1 MPRRGPGAGRPGA
14 LDEAR
19 ELVALVASLSEAGD
33 ALTAEA
39 VASRLGTSVERAEKL
54 ISLVLTSVGTGGATL
69 PLVEDGGEVTLAF
82 SQGVRGRRLR
92 LTRTETLALAAALE
106 RLGVDGDDP
115 LRARLEQAAAR
126 EGVDEALVRR
136 VVSEDQDVPREA
148 LEACARALV
157 RREDLSFSYRKSPD
171 AAAEGRLVRPEGL
184 RHEDG
189 SWYLDALDL
198 GRGARRTFRLDR
210 MEGVRGVAAREP
222 LVRSEAGARR
232 AREVRISFSDPSYLD
247 LLPWHDLRV
256 ERTADG
262 VQGVTPYYG
271 GMWLPRML
279 AACGGTA
286 TTDDTEV
293 AALARS
299 YARGQLGRDAR

>member
-54 ISLVLTSVGTGGATL
+54 ISLVLTSVGVGGATL
-69 PLVEDGGEVTLAF
+69 PLVEDGGGVTLAF

-126 EGVDEALVRR
+126 EGVRR
-136 VVSEDQDVPREA
+136 IVSEDQDVPREA
-148 LEACARALV
+148 LEACAQALV

-171 AAAEGRLVRPEGL
+171 AAAEERLVRPEGL

-210 MEGVRGVAAREP
+210 MEGARGVAAREP
-222 LVRSEAGARR
+222 LARAEAEASA

-262 VQGVTPYYG
+262 AQGVTPYYG

-286 TTDDTEV
+286 TTDDAEV

-299 YARGQLGRDAR
+299 YARGQLGRGVR

>member
-126 EGVDEALVRR
+126 EGVDEELVRR

-198 GRGARRTFRLDR
+198 SRGARRTFRLDR
-210 MEGVRGVAAREP
+210 MEGVRGVAASEP

-286 TTDDTEV
+286 TTDDAEV